1 MTKTKDISQIYKSD
15 RVGLI
20 RSENG
25 NMTATMQRAFN
36 AIILSLQNYC
46 IEQFGDFS
54 TVEGVLGDSVLDVEV
69 DWVDF
74 CKSMGWQSNNRTN
87 AKTVISAL
95 KQAQFEWGLKE
106 IDPKR
111 IGFIN
116 VLSAANIEDGVLTFQ
131 IVPSVRRELLNH
143 RGISA
148 ISYDLSLTNLAWTDK
163 YTARI
168 YEECLRVWRDGE
180 NRRKYTVN
188 EFREAIDCPYT
199 KEGGKIVWAN
209 PVMRDFK
216 RRVLTPSQTNI
227 NETDFVDFVIN
238 IETVGR
244 PVKFLVLNLKPRPK
258 ARRIAGSHSSE
269 ALVLNKLS
277 EKGFINAA
285 ASYFNKLHSDE
296 TYFEQGLDEEEIH
309 YILYVLERYESY
321 EDKINPGG
329 ELSYFKT
336 CLKSNV
342 KAFEPIWAKKEQ
354 ELLLERERIEKQQ
367 LLKEQ
372 EIREKIKSSMAE
384 VKNKYYSKVADQY
397 LAELPSE
404 ERKDLVDSIL
414 AKHLKTNPSA
424 GRLLNEAARNAI
436 VRMYLKENKMLN
448 HLINKDELD
457 ATLKGVETGIRNTS
471 T

>member
-1 MTKTKDISQIYKSD
+1 MTKAKDISQIYKSD

-25 NMTATMQRAFN
+25 KMTATMQRAFN

-46 IEQFGDFS
+46 VEKFGDFS

-87 AKTVISAL
+87 AKTVIAAL
-95 KQAQFEWGLKE
+95 KNAQFEWGLKE
-106 IDPKR
+106 VDPKR

-148 ISYDLSLTNLAWTDK
+148 ISYDLSLTNLAWADK

-199 KEGGKIVWAN
+199 KEGGKIIWAN

-216 RRVLTPSQTNI
+216 RRVLKPSQDNI
-227 NETDFVDFVIN
+227 NETEFVDFVID

-244 PVKFLVLNLKPRPK
+244 PVKYIILNLKPRPK
-258 ARRIAGSHSSE
+258 ARRISSSQSLE
-269 ALVLNKLS
+269 SLALKKLS
-277 EKGFINAA
+277 DKGFLSAA
-285 ASYFNKLHSDE
+285 AAYFNHLHGDDSYFDK
-296 TYFEQGLDEEEIH
+296 GLDESEIH

-354 ELLLERERIEKQQ
+354 ELLLEQARIEKQQ
-367 LLKEQ
+367 QLKEQ
-372 EIREKIKSSMAE
+372 EIQEKIKHSMAE
-384 VKNKYYSKVADQY
+384 VKNKYFAKIADQY
-397 LAELPSE
+397 LSELPE
-404 ERKDLVDSIL
+404 DERTELIDTII
-414 AKHLKTNPSA
+414 AKHLKTNPTA
-424 GRLLNEAARNAI
+424 GRLLNEAAKNAI
-436 VRMYLKENKMLN
+436 VRLYLKENKLLD
-448 HLINKDELD
+448 HLINKDELN
-457 ATLKGVETGIRNTS
+457 ATLKGVETGIRNTA